1 MKNTIMKN
9 KSKISVFLLLLAVLG
24 VITCFTPS
32 TALAQDMVVT
42 GGDIHIHE
50 GEQANSTIV
59 IFGSTRVDGEVW
71 QGVVNILGNTEING
85 NAGSVVA
92 IGGPADI
99 NGTAGD
105 VVVVAGPALIRGQV
119 SGDLVAVGGSV
130 KLASNAK
137 IMGDLVIVGGTLE
150 RDPGAVVTGSEVS
163 LSLKEALS
171 EQIVQWLKGFP
182 FPTPSSPVFWWRL
195 VSLFLTAVV
204 LVLVSILFPKVT
216 AKTAHQLA
224 VSPILSLFWGIL
236 ITFLALPTTILLF
249 ITILGI
255 PLAGMLWLFLACAYY
270 LGFASLSILLGKKVL
285 TSLGRK
291 EPELYISTLL
301 GAVFIGI
308 ITWIP
313 YAGMLVGWLLKI
325 TSLGAAVLSLVNRQK
340 S

>member
-1 MKNTIMKN
+1 MKN
-9 KSKISVFLLLLAVLG
+9 KSKISVFLLFLAVLG
-24 VITCFTPS
+24 VMNCLIPS
-32 TALAQDMVVT
+32 TALAQDLVIT
-42 GGDIHIHE
+42 GGDIHIDE
-50 GEQANSTIV
+50 GEQVNNTIV

-92 IGGPADI
+92 VGPAVI

-105 VVVVAGPALIRGQV
+105 VVVVGGPAVIRGQV
-119 SGDLVAVGGSV
+119 TGDLVAVGGPV
-130 KLASNAK
+130 ELASSAK
-137 IMGDLVIVGGTLE
+137 IMGDLVIVGGALV
-150 RDPGAVVTGSEVS
+150 RDPGAVVTGSEMS
-163 LSLKEALS
+163 LTLKEALR
-171 EQIVQWLKGFP
+171 EQIIQWLKGFP

-204 LVLVSILFPKVT
+204 LILVSILFPKVT

-236 ITFLALPTTILLF
+236 IIFLALPTTILLF
-249 ITILGI
+249 ITLLGI
-255 PLAGMLWLFLACAYY
+255 PLAAMLWLVLACAYY
-270 LGFASLSILLGKKVL
+270 LGFASLSILLGEKVL
-285 TSLGRK
+285 TALGRE

-313 YAGMLVGWLLKI
+313 YVGMPVGWLLKI
-325 TSLGAAVLSLVNRQK
+325 TGLGAAVLSLVNRQR